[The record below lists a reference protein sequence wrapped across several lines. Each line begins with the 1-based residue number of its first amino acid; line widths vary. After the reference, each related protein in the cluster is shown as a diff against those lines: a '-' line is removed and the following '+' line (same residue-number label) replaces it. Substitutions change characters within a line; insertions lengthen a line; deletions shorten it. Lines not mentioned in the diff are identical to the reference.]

1 MHWKSLGLAECLGSL
16 EVNPTCTSTCLC
28 QFVFGC
34 KEAERDRWEIR
45 LGFGHFA
52 RGTAGLRVGLGRPWT
67 RRGADA
73 SKHLETTSTPS
84 ALVLGPVEVGTVGVD
99 QVGKEILAPPHSGP
113 CGWHWA
119 TLLDGLSPSH
129 VPLKPMLHPPQAPII
144 LRPGTTTV
152 RQARNGFGIRDKLP
166 IAESEIPHLIPK
178 TFAFIGIAFIGI
190 PAPPL
195 SDDAE
200 LFYAEIPVK
209 FGVTARNIL
218 LDEALV
224 ALFR

>member
-113 CGWHWA
+113 LRVALGNAPGW
-119 TLLDGLSPSH
+119 PE
-129 VPLKPMLHPPQAPII
+129 PIPRTPEADASSTAGPHN
-144 LRPGTTTV
+144 LE
-152 RQARNGFGIRDKLP
+152 ARDHHGPAGQERLRDKGQT
-166 IAESEIPHLIPK
+166 SN
-178 TFAFIGIAFIGI
+178 
-190 PAPPL
+190 
-195 SDDAE
+195 S
-200 LFYAEIPVK
+200 
-209 FGVTARNIL
+209 
-218 LDEALV
+218 
-224 ALFR
+224 